1 MSPPYTVFVYML
13 NWKFT
18 AAAAVVALCLPP
30 LSDEHLKLPAE
41 PIPTKEAVGLQYDQV
56 SSAAS
61 VDDDC

>member
-1 MSPPYTVFVYML
+1 ML
-13 NWKFT
+13 NRKFT

-56 SSAAS
+56 SSAGIIS
-61 VDDDC
+61 NDC